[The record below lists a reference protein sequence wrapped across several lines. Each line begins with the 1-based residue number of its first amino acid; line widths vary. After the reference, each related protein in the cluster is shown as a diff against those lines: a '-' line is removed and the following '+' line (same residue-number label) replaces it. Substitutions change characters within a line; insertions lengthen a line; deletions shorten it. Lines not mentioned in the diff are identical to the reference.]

1 MTPDISLNGLVYWLA
16 YDKKHES
23 CPTVIPPVSAL
34 MAPKI
39 PTPAYTR
46 LLTKRV
52 HGFVRLEKNV
62 ALSEHFCN
70 LSFIS
75 SNCSSASSSWLKA
88 CTTFSFP
95 TISSMSDVCSPLVLV
110 CSWNMEYVFLVIKLA
125 TKSDRGVMS
134 TTIHDIFTSIVSM
147 KISVPAIV
155 AIPVKSCVKPIK
167 SPSENVSTSAMIR
180 LTISPCEWLSI

>member
-1 MTPDISLNGLVYWLA
+1 MSTRPSASSSVTASEASGISFFSSISSKIRAAQASAFWSSVMTPDISLNGLVYWFA

-110 CSWNMEYVFLVIKLA
+110 CSWNME
-125 TKSDRGVMS
+125 
-134 TTIHDIFTSIVSM
+134 
-147 KISVPAIV
+147 
-155 AIPVKSCVKPIK
+155 
-167 SPSENVSTSAMIR
+167 
-180 LTISPCEWLSI
+180 